1 MEVAAIKAEA
11 DQRRTAELDE
21 VRAQMLRLRQAS
33 AEQARIAAEEAVA
46 KEVARAKAMAPVA
59 RPSPAPLAVREW
71 SDDGFVADQRGARP
85 PIPMHTQDRDRKPW
99 MIAAAVIVV
108 AVVGAL
114 AFGVFKGRKSAPETA
129 ATPAPAAAA
138 PEVVEEVTVD
148 AKGSGE
154 LRVESVPDGARV
166 VLDGRE
172 AGFTPLTVKNLAA
185 GRHALILEGESGTL
199 RRTVRVQA
207 GERTVARYEITAGF
221 LSITSRIPL
230 EIYDGNRKIGTSA
243 EGHVLL
249 APGSYKV
256 RLVNTHYGYRED
268 AEFTIKPGEITTYP
282 VTLPQGS
289 LRVTT
294 EAGAQIFIE
303 GEAVGTAPLAALR
316 VPIGTR
322 EVLVRHPQFGER
334 KQSVDIVLG
343 QPVELSVILRDSS
356 TSSEPRT
363 PPRLAPLS
371 MPPDRR
377 PLGSAGK

>member
-1 MEVAAIKAEA
+1 
-11 DQRRTAELDE
+11 
-21 VRAQMLRLRQAS
+21 
-33 AEQARIAAEEAVA
+33 
-46 KEVARAKAMAPVA
+46 
-59 RPSPAPLAVREW
+59 
-71 SDDGFVADQRGARP
+71 
-85 PIPMHTQDRDRKPW
+85 
-99 MIAAAVIVV
+99 
-108 AVVGAL
+108 
-114 AFGVFKGRKSAPETA
+114 
-129 ATPAPAAAA
+129 
-138 PEVVEEVTVD
+138 
-148 AKGSGE
+148 
-154 LRVESVPDGARV
+154 
-166 VLDGRE
+166 
-172 AGFTPLTVKNLAA
+172 
-185 GRHALILEGESGTL
+185 
-199 RRTVRVQA
+199 
-207 GERTVARYEITAGF
+207 
-221 LSITSRIPL
+221 
-230 EIYDGNRKIGTSA
+230 
-243 EGHVLL
+243 
-249 APGSYKV
+249 
-256 RLVNTHYGYRED
+256 VNTHYGYRED

>member
-1 MEVAAIKAEA
+1 
-11 DQRRTAELDE
+11 
-21 VRAQMLRLRQAS
+21 
-33 AEQARIAAEEAVA
+33 
-46 KEVARAKAMAPVA
+46 
-59 RPSPAPLAVREW
+59 
-71 SDDGFVADQRGARP
+71 
-85 PIPMHTQDRDRKPW
+85 MHTPDRDRKPW
-99 MIAAAVIVV
+99 MIAAAVVVV

-114 AFGVFKGRKSAPETA
+114 AFGGFKSRKSDPA
-129 ATPAPAAAA
+129 ASAAAPAPAGAGG

-185 GRHALILEGESGTL
+185 GKHALILEGESGTL

-221 LSITSRIPL
+221 LSMTSPIPL

-256 RLVNTHYGYRED
+256 KLVNTHYGYRED

-294 EAGAQIFIE
+294 ENGAQIFVE
-303 GEAVGTAPLAALR
+303 GEAVGTAPLAAIR

-322 EVLVRHPQFGER
+322 EVLVRHPQFGEHR
-334 KQSVDIVLG
+334 QSVDVVLG
-343 QPVELSVILRDSS
+343 QPIELSVILRDSS
-356 TSSEPRT
+356 STPRSAPPT
-363 PPRLAPLS
+363 QPRLAPLS